1 MQDLSIVQ
9 GSVIIFTKMKA
20 AKVQI
25 KLFINITANIALFLL
40 YAYLFGEQSVD
51 KYLDKGVSIIT
62 QEETP
67 LAITPP
73 GNG

>member
-1 MQDLSIVQ
+1 MQDLSIVH

-73 GNG
+73 GM

>member
-1 MQDLSIVQ
+1 
-9 GSVIIFTKMKA
+9 MKA
-20 AKVQI
+20 AKIHI
-25 KLFINITANIALFLL
+25 KLFINIAANITLFII
-40 YAYLFGEQSVD
+40 YACLFGGQSVD

-73 GNG
+73 GKG

>member
-20 AKVQI
+20 AVQI

-73 GNG
+73 GK

>member
-20 AKVQI
+20 AVQI

-73 GNG
+73 GM

>member
-73 GNG
+73 GM